1 MDIDRFLK
9 LGISWLVVW
18 SRAPRSFCSVSLPE
32 RRAVR
37 YFVGLEEY
45 TGIRLTRKVSLTMFE
60 MSTAMKKKRGE
71 NSAISSCRCQ
81 EALLYLIA
89 LRSLH
94 RLQKSSLTI
103 MTLAAGLTR
112 VYLGTLAVISVSLP
126 PFSSLLTLLLSSTV
140 TQRKVLPLSDP
151 SGCPSQ
157 PLAACRLRSQQRY
170 WVINAP
176 TEHKDWTI
184 LLDRQSG

>member
-9 LGISWLVVW
+9 LGISWRVVW

-81 EALLYLIA
+81 EALLYLFA

-103 MTLAAGLTR
+103 MTLTAGLTR
-112 VYLGTLAVISVSLP
+112 VYLGTLPVISVSLP
-126 PFSSLLTLLLSSTV
+126 PFLSLLTLLPSSTV
-140 TQRKVLPLSDP
+140 TQRKVLPSSDP
-151 SGCPSQ
+151 PGCPSQ
-157 PLAACRLRSQQRY
+157 PLAACARNRDTGL
-170 WVINAP
+170 
-176 TEHKDWTI
+176 
-184 LLDRQSG
+184 